1 MKKLIAAATMLAAS
15 FSASAGSF
23 HANLQCGVH
32 RVQYN
37 ISADS
42 YVSINVDNTQYP
54 ISMQSIQ
61 IPRMGETD
69 SLTVHQAQNQK
80 GEVVS
85 LSFTGM
91 SIQRNQL
98 WLILGDGPEIEC
110 SVINSWEGQ
119 QVNNYDA
126 PVSNGSRMT
135 VTQKG
140 Q

>member
-1 MKKLIAAATMLAAS
+1 MKKLITAAALLAAS
-15 FSASAGSF
+15 FAASAGSF
-23 HANLQCGVH
+23 HANLQCGAH

-42 YVSINVDNTQYP
+42 YVSINVDNAQYP

-80 GEVVS
+80 GEIVS

-135 VTQKG
+135 VTHKG
-140 Q
+140 K